1 MRDELRVICATIAF
15 GMGIN
20 KPDVRFVVHHS
31 LPKSLEGYLQET
43 GRAGRDG
50 QNAKCYL
57 YYTWGDKGKIDAMIE
72 RGDGDDATK
81 AGQRHNL
88 MQLIGYAE
96 DELECRRKML
106 LGLFKEHFTKQMY
119 EGTCDNCRRGA
130 ASEARRLRPREGRPP
145 ARARGAHAADAH
157 DGREPRGRRAELA
170 KRLTD
175 RRATALRQLK
185 KTEIERILKAMIGKR
200 HLSEELEI
208 NQNYGGV
215 TAYLGTGDAAHT
227 LHGQGARPLRLQFPA
242 AAQPAKGRVPV
253 ERGGD
258 DEQSSEAKRLV
269 QQLTDLLL
277 KARKE
282 HYPQQANLH
291 TLFDAGQAKRVADFL
306 PASKKQLSQLS
317 GWGKVKANK
326 MGVWVL
332 EMVEKFVADN
342 PSHLAEAFAK
352 NQAEAAKDN
361 KEVDPDFEGA
371 GASSQWRQKKQRKM
385 PASVGAALAAAAAAR
400 DTGGMS
406 RHFPPQPP
414 PPNGGRPSS
423 SSSQP
428 GFSQAAPSVDV

>member
-88 MQLIGYAE
+88 MQMIGYAE

-106 LGLFKEHFTKQMY
+106 LGHFKEHFTKQMCK
-119 EGTCDNCRRGA
+119 GTCDNCRRGA
-130 ASEARRLRPREGRPP
+130 TSEERDVSAHAKAALRLVHEARTRLTLTMV
-145 ARARGAHAADAH
+145 ADTLK
-157 DGREPRGRRAELA
+157 GSTRAELA
-170 KRLTD
+170 KKRLTGTMGRVSEHSGQPAHGPRLLLIPLLPPSTD
-175 RRATALRQLK
+175 HPSHGACAELK

-227 LHGQGARPLRLQFPA
+227 LHGQHARPLLLQFPA

-282 HYPQQANLH
+282 HYPTQANLH

-342 PSHLAEAFAK
+342 PSHLAEPFAK

-371 GASSQWRQKKQRKM
+371 GASSQWRQKKQRE
-385 PASVGAALAAAAAAR
+385 PL
-400 DTGGMS
+400 DQWS
-406 RHFPPQPP
+406 R
-414 PPNGGRPSS
+414 SC
-423 SSSQP
+423 
-428 GFSQAAPSVDV
+428 

>member
-1 MRDELRVICATIAF
+1 
-15 GMGIN
+15 
-20 KPDVRFVVHHS
+20 
-31 LPKSLEGYLQET
+31 
-43 GRAGRDG
+43 
-50 QNAKCYL
+50 
-57 YYTWGDKGKIDAMIE
+57 
-72 RGDGDDATK
+72 
-81 AGQRHNL
+81 
-88 MQLIGYAE
+88 
-96 DELECRRKML
+96 
-106 LGLFKEHFTKQMY
+106 
-119 EGTCDNCRRGA
+119 
-130 ASEARRLRPREGRPP
+130 
-145 ARARGAHAADAH
+145 
-157 DGREPRGRRAELA
+157 
-170 KRLTD
+170 
-175 RRATALRQLK
+175 
-185 KTEIERILKAMIGKR
+185 MIGKR

-227 LHGQGARPLRLQFPA
+227 LHGQGARPLLLQFPA

-385 PASVGAALAAAAAAR
+385 PASVGAAPAAAAAR

-406 RHFPPQPP
+406 RHFAPPQPP
-414 PPNGGRPSS
+414 PPNGGGPSSS

-428 GFSQAAPSVDV
+428 GFSQAAPGHSMFDDDDEFDEEALFGPGPLSPVVAPVVAFNVRSHGTQLHAIDNRVLVELGVHPRDVRAIGGDVRIGGVGLELKMAVVPDVDIESNGSIPRSVRALGQRG